1 MKTLEKQQD
10 ARKHL
15 LNRLEGI
22 IEKKR
27 AENKELLKELGR
39 LQSAETNTFKTIVNK
54 IEDNNF
60 SIAQNVAQFQI
71 LRDQFIFGSENERWW
86 HS

>member
-1 MKTLEKQQD
+1 MKTLETQQD

-15 LNRLEGI
+15 LNRLEDI
-22 IEKKR
+22 IEKTR
-27 AENKELLKELGR
+27 AENKELLKELGK

-60 SIAQNVAQFQI
+60 SIARNVAQFQI
-71 LRDQFIFGSENERWW
+71 L
-86 HS
+86 

>member
-1 MKTLEKQQD
+1 MKTLERQQD

-15 LNRLEGI
+15 LNRLEDI

-27 AENKELLKELGR
+27 AENKELLKELGK

-71 LRDQFIFGSENERWW
+71 LIDQFVFGSEDERWW
-86 HS
+86 QS

>member
-15 LNRLEGI
+15 LNRLEDI
-22 IEKKR
+22 IEKTR
-27 AENKELLKELGR
+27 AENKELLKELGK

-71 LRDQFIFGSENERWW
+71 LKDQFVFGSEDERWW
-86 HS
+86 QS

>member
-1 MKTLEKQQD
+1 MKTLETQQD

-15 LNRLEGI
+15 LNRLEDI
-22 IEKKR
+22 IEKTR
-27 AENKELLKELGR
+27 AKNKELLKELGK

-60 SIAQNVAQFQI
+60 SIARNVAQFQI
-71 LRDQFIFGSENERWW
+71 LRDQFVFGSEDERWW
-86 HS
+86 QS

>member
-1 MKTLEKQQD
+1 MKTLERQQD

-15 LNRLEGI
+15 LNRLEDI
-22 IEKKR
+22 IEKTR
-27 AENKELLKELGR
+27 AENKELLKELGK

-71 LRDQFIFGSENERWW
+71 LKDQFVFGSEDERWW
-86 HS
+86 QS

>member
-1 MKTLEKQQD
+1 MKTLERQQD

-15 LNRLEGI
+15 LNRLEDI
-22 IEKKR
+22 IEKTR
-27 AENKELLKELGR
+27 AENKELLKELGK

-71 LRDQFIFGSENERWW
+71 LRDQFVFGSEDERWW
-86 HS
+86 QS

>member
-1 MKTLEKQQD
+1 MKTLETQQD

-15 LNRLEGI
+15 LNRLEDI
-22 IEKKR
+22 IEKTR
-27 AENKELLKELGR
+27 AENKELLKELGK

-60 SIAQNVAQFQI
+60 SIARNVAQFQI
-71 LRDQFIFGSENERWW
+71 LRDQFVFGSEGERWW
-86 HS
+86 KS

>member
-1 MKTLEKQQD
+1 MKTLERQQD

-15 LNRLEGI
+15 LNRLEDI

-27 AENKELLKELGR
+27 AENKELLKELGK

-71 LRDQFIFGSENERWW
+71 LRDQFVFGSEDERWW
-86 HS
+86 QS